1 MQEVQKNKELVPYT
15 CKPRAPRSV
24 KTELGSKWMIRAKL
38 SIGPN
43 GEQLAEPG
51 EKVDLNAYIQASKA
65 STDMATIV
73 ARAKAGDETVL
84 NVTPNGFYGDTSII
98 PSSVNDF
105 EKINKL
111 GDIATEKYNELP
123 EEVKKLF
130 GSSEEFL
137 NAVLSN
143 KVDSILKSAA
153 EKQASQK
160 EEAKG
165 EE

>member
-1 MQEVQKNKELVPYT
+1 MQEVQKEKVIPYT

-24 KTELGSKWMIRAKL
+24 PTELGSKYMIRAKL
-38 SIGPN
+38 YIDKDGN
-43 GEQLAEPG
+43 QIAEPG
-51 EKVDLNAYIQASKA
+51 EKIDLNAYVQASKA

-111 GDIATEKYNELP
+111 GDIASEKFNALP
-123 EEVKKLF
+123 EEVKSLF
-130 GSSEEFL
+130 SSSEDFL

-143 KVDSILKSAA
+143 KVDSIIKSASS
-153 EKQASQK
+153 KQAPK
-160 EEAKG
+160 AEAKEG
-165 EE
+165 E